1 MSGRGC
7 ILLDMTATA
16 TLPADSIVSQP
27 AREKTYAARRDTLTL
42 VHTPEYPIFGPGGR
56 QVGIEP
62 GIRIQFTDGML
73 RVPLS
78 GKITTA
84 QGRQIDAAPI
94 IEWLDG
100 HRLNGDGYEGFF
112 EVAQAAPPV
121 SEDEMNGIMRMAALH
136 DMDGLQALLDTE
148 RSGWNRRSIV
158 RAVET
163 NLATIRELH
172 AQLDAQQEAE
182 TKPKSA
188 AKK

>member
-1 MSGRGC
+1 MS
-7 ILLDMTATA
+7 
-16 TLPADSIVSQP
+16 TLAPPQADSIVSQP
-27 AREKTYAARRDTLTL
+27 AREKTYAARRDGLTL

-73 RVPLS
+73 RIPLS
-78 GKITTA
+78 GKIETA
-84 QGRQIDAAPI
+84 QGRKVDVAPI
-94 IEWLDG
+94 LEWLDG
-100 HRLNGDGYEGFF
+100 HRLNGDQYEGFF

-121 SEDEMNGIMRMAALH
+121 SPDEMDSIMRLAALH

-148 RSGWNRRSIV
+148 RAGWKRETV
-158 RAVET
+158 LRAVET

-172 AQLDAQQEAE
+172 AQLEAQQEADA
-182 TKPKSA
+182 KKSA